1 MLRSDSDYDSEPDVR
16 GVPAPPATK
25 PWRTPESDLARE
37 ELSGKVRGLYNA
49 AIKEAYEREINGQ
62 INKQERKAL
71 EKSIA
76 AHYTP
81 IWEKINSTYDMPE
94 LDARATFLEVNQNIE
109 PNELKRQEGERAISH
124 QREVSQSLERQK
136 AQEQSMAL
144 AQSESDARARALQQE
159 RAVSEAEWR
168 AKEQHRAQSQAES
181 SSKSRAMSE
190 LDARERDR
198 AQSASELGEKSR
210 HHSELDSK
218 HYHERDAQEREIE
231 RNLQEIREALR
242 AEKERKQHL
251 MEQEESKV
259 RSEERFNDMSSQASR
274 AGQIQS
280 EMEQFRRPS
289 AQAFQSASQAFQ
301 PERVFPS
308 RLDSEEYARSQTPR
322 PSSHGLAMAEAEAR
336 AREFAN
342 MPRASASAPRAPD
355 PNVPSSHTN
364 LDPERASLNAEIM
377 SRAHQFLKT
386 PPLPST
392 PLDERFAF
400 HNEHELQPLLMAR
413 QYGVQNP
420 HYEKAREQAE
430 LTHERLPEGIHR
442 YMNPYHQHVVD
453 RIAEEG
459 NRNLF
464 EHILPTLESRYIK
477 LGQHG
482 GMRHH
487 NLGAR
492 AVRDVQKEISAMQG
506 QALASGYENAAQH
519 FNTDMA
525 RQLEASKMHTA
536 LGQQNQASRLSDMAA
551 LRDAES
557 ESRAFRQ
564 GLKDYKQHEL
574 ERVHKHPQEQL
585 NAYSQLAQGNPYST
599 STHHYKPSVPQSM
612 HRNNWQDYAVR
623 TAANATREFGGPL
636 LGQALRVFGGGS

>member
-1 MLRSDSDYDSEPDVR
+1 MFSQHIIDEIV
-16 GVPAPPATK
+16 
-25 PWRTPESDLARE
+25 
-37 ELSGKVRGLYNA
+37 N
-49 AIKEAYEREINGQ
+49 KE
-62 INKQERKAL
+62 L
-71 EKSIA
+71 EKFKDTAMQIA
-76 AHYTP
+76 
-81 IWEKINSTYDMPE
+81 S
-94 LDARATFLEVNQNIE
+94 
-109 PNELKRQEGERAISH
+109 ERAIPGREQAVYENQMRMQADKIRELVTRNPEHYSEALAMAAQL
-124 QREVSQSLERQK
+124 QRSESSSKEESKIQSEFLERQR
-136 AQEQSMAL
+136 AQEQAI
-144 AQSESDARARALQQE
+144 AQANAEAEARAHALQQQ
-159 RAVSEAEWR
+159 RAMSEAEWR
-168 AKEQHRAQSQAES
+168 AKEQHRAQSQSEGSA
-181 SSKSRAMSE
+181 KSQNVSQLA
-190 LDARERDR
+190 ARERER
-198 AQSASELGEKSR
+198 AQLSSELGEKSR
-210 HHSELDSK
+210 HHGELESK
-218 HYHERDAQEREIE
+218 HSHEREAQEREME

-242 AEKERKQHL
+242 AEEARKQHL
-251 MEQEESKV
+251 MEQEERKD
-259 RSEERFNDMSSQASR
+259 RAEERFQGMASQASR
-274 AGQIQS
+274 AGQAQA

-289 AQAFQSASQAFQ
+289 AHAFQSASQAFQ

-308 RLDSEEYARSQTPR
+308 RLNAEEYARSQTPR
-322 PSSHGLAMAEAEAR
+322 SSSYALAMAEAEAR
-336 AREFAN
+336 ARKFAT
-342 MPRASASAPRAPD
+342 MPRAAASAPRAPD

-377 SRAHQFLKT
+377 SRAHQFLET

-392 PLDERFAF
+392 PVDERFAF
-400 HNEHELQPLLMAR
+400 HNQHELQPLLMAR

-420 HYEKAREQAE
+420 HYERAREQAE

-464 EHILPTLESRYIK
+464 EHILPNLESRYIK

-536 LGQQNQASRLSDMAA
+536 LGQQNQASRLSDIAA

-564 GLKDYKQHEL
+564 SLKDYEQHEL
-574 ERVHKHPQEQL
+574 ERVHKHPIEQL
-585 NAYSQLAQGNPYST
+585 DAYSQLARGNPYST
-599 STHHYKPSVPQSM
+599 STHTYTPSVPQSI
-612 HRNNWQDYAVR
+612 HRRGWQTHVQNAAVD
-623 TAANATREFGGPL
+623 TAQQYLPAMLSKIPGLF
-636 LGQALRVFGGGS
+636 S